1 MKAMQSGVLMI
12 NNYFIDAVAL
22 GGSRS
27 CWPDRLRVH
36 AGEHEHTIIGYSLVK
51 GIGDGE
57 PIASERFTVG
67 GHEWVLLFYP
77 DGKRSSSSEAGL
89 GGGVGAAI
97 GPPPGAG
104 NGFEGDCCPM
114 VGFAQGPLEVDPG
127 AEISSC
133 LIKRSVSALS
143 LAALL
148 ALDSFLGMT
157 A

>member
-1 MKAMQSGVLMI
+1 M
-12 NNYFIDAVAL
+12 
-22 GGSRS
+22 
-27 CWPDRLRVH
+27 RV
-36 AGEHEHTIIGYSLVK
+36 GEHEHTIIGYSLVK

-104 NGFEGDCCPM
+104 NGFEGNSCSMLGSAPLILPSAAGPLHNEMAEYVPSNDRALCCP
-114 VGFAQGPLEVDPG
+114 
-127 AEISSC
+127 
-133 LIKRSVSALS
+133 
-143 LAALL
+143 
-148 ALDSFLGMT
+148 T
-157 A
+157 

>member
-1 MKAMQSGVLMI
+1 MI
-12 NNYFIDAVAL
+12 
-22 GGSRS
+22 
-27 CWPDRLRVH
+27 

-104 NGFEGDCCPM
+104 NGFEGN
-114 VGFAQGPLEVDPG
+114 
-127 AEISSC
+127 SC
-133 LIKRSVSALS
+133 LMLRNLCMESNL
-143 LAALL
+143 ALL
-148 ALDSFLGMT
+148 RLVIGPQYEGLMAPQIPLGPF
-157 A
+157 